1 MAQSGLG
8 HLHGVQGIVGSN
20 PTLPTKLLK
29 GGKMTDYQGQ
39 ERREHSRMN
48 VNFVINY
55 RIQELPDSYDLSQ
68 TKDVSQG
75 GALLTTNKPFAKGT
89 SLTMNLRIPFVSQK
103 IKIKGKVINSREVV
117 RDLVYETRVSFVGLD
132 ENFFKKLG
140 EFIKENL
147 K

>member
-1 MAQSGLG
+1 
-8 HLHGVQGIVGSN
+8 
-20 PTLPTKLLK
+20 
-29 GGKMTDYQGQ
+29 MTDYKGR
-39 ERREHSRMN
+39 EKREHPRMS

-68 TKDVSQG
+68 TKDLSQG
-75 GALLTTNKPFAKGT
+75 GALITTNKPFAKGT
-89 SLTMNLRIPFVSQK
+89 HLTINLRVPFVSQK
-103 IKIKGKVINSREVV
+103 IELKGKVVHSREVI
-117 RDLVYETRVSFVGLD
+117 RDLIYETRVRFIGLD

>member
-1 MAQSGLG
+1 
-8 HLHGVQGIVGSN
+8 
-20 PTLPTKLLK
+20 
-29 GGKMTDYQGQ
+29 MTDHKGS
-39 ERREHSRMN
+39 ERREHPRLN

-89 SLTMNLRIPFVSQK
+89 HLTMNLRIPFVLQK
-103 IKIKGKVINSREVV
+103 IELKGKVVGSREVV
-117 RDLVYETRVSFVGLD
+117 RDLVYETRVKFLGLD
-132 ENFFKKLG
+132 RSEEHTSELQSHLYISYAVFCLKK
-140 EFIKENL
+140 K

>member
-1 MAQSGLG
+1 MT
-8 HLHGVQGIVGSN
+8 N
-20 PTLPTKLLK
+20 YK
-29 GGKMTDYQGQ
+29 GP
-39 ERREHSRMN
+39 ERRGHPRIS

-75 GALLTTNKPFAKGT
+75 GALLTTNKPFEKGT
-89 SLTMNLRIPFVSQK
+89 HLTMNLRIPFVPQK
-103 IKIKGKVINSREVV
+103 IELKGKVVGSREVV
-117 RDLVYETRVSFVGLD
+117 RDLVYETRVSFLGLD

>member
-1 MAQSGLG
+1 
-8 HLHGVQGIVGSN
+8 
-20 PTLPTKLLK
+20 
-29 GGKMTDYQGQ
+29 MTDYQGQ

-140 EFIKENL
+140 DFIKENL

>member
-140 EFIKENL
+140 DFINENV